1 MDAHSLDQ
9 GLPAALPRQSVWMFS
24 GQGSQYRG
32 MGRELFLH
40 EPVFRGWLERF
51 DALARQDAGI
61 ALIDELYQVEP
72 QQPFERLALT
82 HPAIFAVEYALA
94 QTLLAKGL
102 RPDLLLGAS
111 LGDFTA
117 AAVAGVL
124 PADAVIGLL
133 GRHARLVEARCE
145 PGFMLAVFGPASLHQ
160 TLPALRS
167 YSDLVGVNYDAHFVV
182 AGHAREL
189 PHVEQALRAAGVL
202 AFRLPVGFGFHSRN
216 VAPVAAGWSELL
228 AGQPPGSAP
237 AIPWVSCA
245 TGGLVG
251 AMGGGFFANVAQAPI
266 QFAEAL
272 AFSRGLLGGAAC
284 WIDLGPSGTLANFAG
299 KLLAPQHKV
308 LPAMSQFGNE
318 RALLARI
325 LTSVPPRAAAS
336 SSNQTGT
343 TTMKAYLFPGQGAQ
357 STGMGAELF
366 DRYPD
371 YVARADRVLG
381 YSVRALCLDNP
392 EDRLGRTDYTQ
403 PALYVVNAL
412 AYLAAV
418 EQGGEPQYLAG
429 HSLGEYSAL
438 FAAGVLSFE
447 TGLQIVM
454 RRGALM
460 AACRDGA
467 MAAVIGLE
475 EAAVRQIILQE
486 GLANIDIANLN
497 APTQIVISGPVA
509 DIVDA
514 QAVFEKNGCF
524 TYVRL
529 PVSGAFHSRLMAEA
543 SREFA
548 RFLEQFTF
556 AAPRI
561 PVVSNVSAQPH
572 RHDNIRAMMVEQ
584 MVGSVRWTDSIRYLA
599 AQGVDDFVEVGP
611 GKVLA
616 QLLKKIIPAD
626 AAPAPASVS
635 APAPAPAPAP
645 ARAPAPVAVP
655 AFAPAPLPAATPPA
669 VAPPTAALV
678 PPVPAGA
685 AAAPAAIGID
695 ALGCPEF
702 RADYGLRYAYV
713 GGAMVHGI
721 ASTALVAALA
731 RGGMLGYFGTGGLP
745 LERIEEAILTLQR
758 TLAPQQPYGM
768 NLLHGALEEK
778 TVDLYLAHG
787 VCNIEAAAFMQITP
801 ALARF
806 RLRGLRRQPDG
817 SVSCAHRVL
826 AKVSRPEVAAAFLAP
841 VPAAL
846 VAELLRQGKIS
857 EEQAALAQRV
867 PVADDICVES
877 DSGGHTDMGVM
888 TTLLPTIQLQRDQ
901 AARQFG
907 YAKKIRI
914 GAAGGIGTPPA
925 AAAAFMLGADFILT
939 GSINQCSVESGA
951 SDMVKDMLQELNV
964 QDTDYAPAGDM
975 FEMGAKVQVMRR
987 GLFFPARA
995 NKLYELY
1002 KYYDSL
1008 DDLPSKV
1015 RQQLEDKYFGRSF
1028 ESIFDECRRYYP
1040 AADIALA
1047 EQQPKQKMAYVFR
1060 WYFGHATRAALRG
1073 DAEQKVNFQVQ
1084 CGPALGA
1091 FNQWV
1096 KGGAMEHWR
1105 QRHVDQMALAILRG
1119 ACDVL
1124 NTRYRALLGA
1134 G

>member
-1 MDAHSLDQ
+1 MKLMDARTLDQ
-9 GLPAALPRQSVWMFS
+9 GAPAASPLPSVWMFS

-32 MGRELFLH
+32 MGRQLFQH

-61 ALIDELYQVEP
+61 ALIDELYQVAP
-72 QQPFERLALT
+72 QQAFERLALT

-94 QTLLAKGL
+94 QTLFAKGL

-160 TLPALRS
+160 ELPALRR

-189 PHVEQALRAAGVL
+189 PHVEQALRAAGVQ

-216 VAPVAAGWSELL
+216 VAPVAAAWSELL
-228 AGQPPGSAP
+228 AGAPPSSAP

-272 AFSRGLLGGAAC
+272 AFTRGLLGGAAC

-299 KLLAPQHKV
+299 KLLAAGHTV

-318 RALLARI
+318 RALLERI
-325 LTSVPPRAAAS
+325 LQSVPPRAAAS
-336 SSNQTGT
+336 TSNQTGT

-392 EDRLGRTDYTQ
+392 DNRLGRTDYTQ

-460 AACRDGA
+460 AASRDGA

-475 EAAVRQIILQE
+475 EAAVRQIILQA

-543 SREFA
+543 SQEFA
-548 RFLEQFTF
+548 RFLDQFTF

-561 PVVSNVSAQPH
+561 PVLSNVTAQPH
-572 RHDNIRAMMVEQ
+572 RPENIRAMMVEQ

-599 AQGVDDFVEVGP
+599 AQGVADFVEVGP

-616 QLLKKIIPAD
+616 QLLKKILPAG
-626 AAPAPASVS
+626 AAPAPIPVPIPVS
-635 APAPAPAPAP
+635 APVPVSV
-645 ARAPAPVAVP
+645 PAPVI
-655 AFAPAPLPAATPPA
+655 APAPLPAPPA
-669 VAPPTAALV
+669 PYA
-678 PPVPAGA
+678 PAGA

-758 TLAPQQPYGM
+758 TLTPQQPYGM

-817 SVSCAHRVL
+817 TLVRGHRVL

-951 SDMVKDMLQELNV
+951 SDMVKDLLQELNV

-1008 DDLPSKV
+1008 DDLPAKV